1 MGHNDLIQ
9 KLLLLEAAYVEEQDR
24 TITLS
29 NTSQRLKRHAFLS
42 TKHFFIFLRTCSA
55 RNILEYF
62 SKNALFI
69 LVIVTRNVI
78 DIISDAE
85 RLNKEQLPSD

>member
-1 MGHNDLIQ
+1 MGHTDLIQ
-9 KLLLLEAAYVEEQDR
+9 KLLLLEAAYVEEQDC

-42 TKHFFIFLRTCSA
+42 TKHFFYFLTNLQRSKY
-55 RNILEYF
+55 LEYF

-69 LVIVTRNVI
+69 LVIATRNVI

>member
-9 KLLLLEAAYVEEQDR
+9 KLLLLEAAYVEEQDG

-29 NTSQRLKRHAFLS
+29 NTPQRQKRPAFLS
-42 TKHFFIFLRTCSA
+42 TKHFFIFLQTCSA
-55 RNILEYF
+55 RNILNIF
-62 SKNALFI
+62 QKIHFA
-69 LVIVTRNVI
+69 TRNVI